1 MTNQHGMDVTLR
13 RAYEL
18 AASGCYSDAAMVDA
32 ALAEEGFIGA
42 REWIDMPSI
51 RDALT
56 EICLST
62 RRERAEGAEQAPA
75 VVAPP

>member
-1 MTNQHGMDVTLR
+1 MEVTLR

-18 AASGCYSDAAMVDA
+18 AATGLYSDAAMIDA
-32 ALAEEGFIGA
+32 ALAEEGFLGQ

-56 EICLST
+56 EICLTS
-62 RRERAEGAEQAPA
+62 RRGAEPDE
-75 VVAPP
+75 VRVSR

>member
-1 MTNQHGMDVTLR
+1 MTNKQGTEVGLK

-18 AASGCYSDAAMVDA
+18 ASTGKYSDAAMIEA
-32 ALAEEGFIGA
+32 ALEDEGFNSTA
-42 REWIDMPSI
+42 DWINVPSI

-62 RRERAEGAEQAPA
+62 RATQAREAGPPA
-75 VVAPP
+75 

>member
-1 MTNQHGMDVTLR
+1 MQMAKHPKMESALI

-18 AASGCYSDAAMVDA
+18 ASTGRYSDAAMVEA
-32 ALAEEGFIGA
+32 ALEDEGF
-42 REWIDMPSI
+42 REVAGWINMPSI

-62 RRERAEGAEQAPA
+62 RVKQAQGAHNQKR
-75 VVAPP
+75 

>member
-1 MTNQHGMDVTLR
+1 MTNNLKMESALN

-18 AASGCYSDAAMVDA
+18 AATGRYSDAAMVEA
-32 ALAEEGFIGA
+32 ALEDEGF
-42 REWIDMPSI
+42 REIAGWINMPSI

-62 RRERAEGAEQAPA
+62 RVQMAREADDRKSA
-75 VVAPP
+75 